1 MIEVE
6 AKQRKDGIEDAL
18 NAIKLAYS
26 DGVAVGGI
34 ALLRLSKRCKRRSL
48 QKMFALALKPLKAL
62 RAPSKQM
69 FANASLDTTLIVN
82 NVLQSNEETMPRCF
96 NWSLWQ
102 MFVMK
107 ITDSIEVT
115 KTGFA
120 CSISLRS
127 LNR

>member
-6 AKQRKDGIEDAL
+6 AKQRKDGIEDVL

-34 ALLRLSKRCKRRSL
+34 ALLRMSKLASVVRYKRCLR
-48 QKMFALALKPLKAL
+48 KPLKAL

-82 NVLQSNEETMPRCF
+82 NVLQSNEETMPRWF

-102 MFVMK
+102 YVVMK
-107 ITDSIEVT
+107 ITDSIEGT
-115 KTGFA
+115 ETGFA

-127 LNR
+127 FNR